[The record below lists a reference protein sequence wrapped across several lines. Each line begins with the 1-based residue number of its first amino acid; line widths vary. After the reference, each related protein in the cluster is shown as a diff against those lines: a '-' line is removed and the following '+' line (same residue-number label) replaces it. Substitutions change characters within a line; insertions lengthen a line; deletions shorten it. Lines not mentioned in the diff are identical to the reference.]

1 MCVGALVY
9 EYEVK
14 TGDRR
19 KEREKEERERGE
31 RERGGKERKRERRRM
46 KKAVQASINSQQ
58 SLQVQKKHNRNHM
71 TIT

>member
-19 KEREKEERERGE
+19 KEREREEREGE
-31 RERGGKERKRERRRM
+31 RERGDKERKRE
-46 KKAVQASINSQQ
+46 
-58 SLQVQKKHNRNHM
+58 
-71 TIT
+71 

>member
-1 MCVGALVY
+1 MCVCVGALVY

-19 KEREKEERERGE
+19 KEREREEREGGEGE
-31 RERGGKERKRERRRM
+31 RREKRM
-46 KKAVQASINSQQ
+46 KKNEKAVQASINSQQ